1 MKIAIGNSRKDRIWR
16 NMELSWAEFLQR
28 VSQTTRTAETVEEY
42 MKLPRAQKD
51 EIKDVG
57 GFVGGHLKNG
67 RRKTENVESRSMLT
81 MDMDYAVPGVWETI
95 TMLYNVACCI
105 YSTHKH
111 TPEKPRLRLIIPLSR
126 NVTPEE
132 YIAVARMVAA
142 DIGIEQF
149 DDTTYQPHR
158 LMYWPSTSAD
168 GEFIFE
174 SQEGR
179 MLDPDTVLK
188 RYTDWRDSS
197 QWPVSSR
204 QKAMVRRNIT
214 RQADPLEKPG
224 VVGAFCRA
232 YSIEDAIDKFIPDV
246 YSPSLVSERY
256 DYLPADSSAGV
267 LIYDDKFAY
276 SHHATDPACQKLCNA
291 FDLVRIHKFGEL
303 DDNADESTETSKLPS
318 YKAMQE
324 FAITDEGVR
333 TQLAEERMEQAEA
346 DFGEGEWQTSLELD
360 KHGKVRDTLTNIT
373 TIIRHDEKLKPI
385 VFNQLKSMLDVVGEL
400 PWKQV
405 KPGWGDADLACAKI
419 YFERVYGIWS
429 PTKFK
434 DALLGVISAE
444 RLHHPIK
451 EYFETLQWDGV
462 PRIETLL
469 VDYLGAEDT
478 VYVRAV
484 TRKTLVAAVARVYEP
499 GIKFDSILVLSG
511 TQGIGKS
518 TLFQRLGGKWYSD
531 SLSISDMKDK
541 TAAEKLQGYWILE
554 LGELAGIKKMDVE
567 TVKSFITRTD
577 DKFRQSYGIAV
588 ESHPR
593 SCIIVGSTNS
603 NDGFLRDI
611 TGNRRFW
618 PVRVNGRGKH
628 QPWELEEVDQ
638 IWAEAIAI
646 YQKGEHLFLKD
657 QEAAEANVQQQL
669 AMETDDREG
678 VISEYLDQL
687 LPDEWDKMDLYQ
699 RRSFLSGSE
708 FSGERPEGT
717 NVRDRVCII
726 EIWCECLCKE
736 RQNIRKADSYE
747 LEAIL
752 QKIGGWKRYDGSPSG
767 KLRIP
772 GYGPQRAFVRVS
784 QGGTGNIKSVAQ
796 GF

>member
-232 YSIEDAIDKFIPDV
+232 YSIEDAIDKCP
-246 YSPSLVSERY
+246 
-256 DYLPADSSAGV
+256 
-267 LIYDDKFAY
+267 
-276 SHHATDPACQKLCNA
+276 N
-291 FDLVRIHKFGEL
+291 
-303 DDNADESTETSKLPS
+303 
-318 YKAMQE
+318 
-324 FAITDEGVR
+324 
-333 TQLAEERMEQAEA
+333 
-346 DFGEGEWQTSLELD
+346 
-360 KHGKVRDTLTNIT
+360 DTT
-373 TIIRHDEKLKPI
+373 TCRP
-385 VFNQLKSMLDVVGEL
+385 
-400 PWKQV
+400 
-405 KPGWGDADLACAKI
+405 
-419 YFERVYGIWS
+419 
-429 PTKFK
+429 
-434 DALLGVISAE
+434 
-444 RLHHPIK
+444 
-451 EYFETLQWDGV
+451 
-462 PRIETLL
+462 
-469 VDYLGAEDT
+469 
-478 VYVRAV
+478 
-484 TRKTLVAAVARVYEP
+484 
-499 GIKFDSILVLSG
+499 
-511 TQGIGKS
+511 
-518 TLFQRLGGKWYSD
+518 
-531 SLSISDMKDK
+531 
-541 TAAEKLQGYWILE
+541 TAA
-554 LGELAGIKKMDVE
+554 
-567 TVKSFITRTD
+567 
-577 DKFRQSYGIAV
+577 
-588 ESHPR
+588 
-593 SCIIVGSTNS
+593 
-603 NDGFLRDI
+603 
-611 TGNRRFW
+611 
-618 PVRVNGRGKH
+618 
-628 QPWELEEVDQ
+628 
-638 IWAEAIAI
+638 
-646 YQKGEHLFLKD
+646 
-657 QEAAEANVQQQL
+657 
-669 AMETDDREG
+669 
-678 VISEYLDQL
+678 
-687 LPDEWDKMDLYQ
+687 
-699 RRSFLSGSE
+699 
-708 FSGERPEGT
+708 
-717 NVRDRVCII
+717 
-726 EIWCECLCKE
+726 
-736 RQNIRKADSYE
+736 
-747 LEAIL
+747 
-752 QKIGGWKRYDGSPSG
+752 
-767 KLRIP
+767 
-772 GYGPQRAFVRVS
+772 RAC
-784 QGGTGNIKSVAQ
+784 
-796 GF
+796 